1 MGQPPLTTT
10 KLDASVIQ
18 DRLALANKNNHERHD
33 VLVHLF
39 QQAGCEAG
47 FSEQSYGKWSL
58 PNLLCTLKG
67 EGSSTATMGN

>member
-10 KLDASVIQ
+10 KLDASVIL

-39 QQAGCEAG
+39 RQAGCEGG
-47 FSEQSYGKWSL
+47 FSERS
-58 PNLLCTLKG
+58 
-67 EGSSTATMGN
+67 